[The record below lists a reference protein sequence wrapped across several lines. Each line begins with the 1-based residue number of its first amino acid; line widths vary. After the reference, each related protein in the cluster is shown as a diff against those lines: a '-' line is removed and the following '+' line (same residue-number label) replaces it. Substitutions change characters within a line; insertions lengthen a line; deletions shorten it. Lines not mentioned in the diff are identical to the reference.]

1 VSEQRFAAE
10 LRRSG
15 EMAEVLLRGELDDA
29 SAAQARASVDTALA
43 ERSRTL
49 VLDLGGLEF
58 MDSAGIWLVIETHRR
73 CVEADID
80 LRLAGERK
88 PAVTH
93 ALELA
98 GVESL
103 IRGGHGNGDGDGDG
117 DGGHGDGD
125 GDGDGDGN
133 GNGKERERVRLRLY
147 LSSRSANGT
156 SAAQM
161 FRAAAQR
168 LPAASLELE
177 VIDVFDEP
185 ARAQRD
191 RIIATPTLIKVE
203 PQPELRLIGSIGDE
217 EAILRYLGLRHLAA

>member
-103 IRGGHGNGDGDGDG
+103 IRGAHGNGDGDRDGGG
-117 DGGHGDGD
+117 DGGHGDG
-125 GDGDGDGN
+125 GHGDGN
-133 GNGKERERVRLRLY
+133 GTQRERVRLRLY

>member
-1 VSEQRFAAE
+1 MSEQRFAAE

-15 EMAEVLLRGELDDA
+15 ERAEVFLRGELDDA
-29 SAAQARASVDTALA
+29 SAAQARVAIDEALG
-43 ERSRTL
+43 ERSRAL

-80 LRLAGERK
+80 LRLSGDRR

-98 GVESL
+98 GVENLMSAP
-103 IRGGHGNGDGDGDG
+103 HANGDGK
-117 DGGHGDGD
+117 
-125 GDGDGDGN
+125 N
-133 GNGKERERVRLRLY
+133 RERVRLRLY
-147 LSSRSANGT
+147 LSSRSPSGA
-156 SAAQM
+156 SVAQTY
-161 FRAAAQR
+161 RAAAQR
-168 LPAASLELE
+168 LPAESVEIE

-185 ARAQRD
+185 ARAQSD

-203 PQPELRLIGSIGDE
+203 PPPELRLIGSVGDE

>member
-1 VSEQRFAAE
+1 MSEQRFAAE
-10 LRRSG
+10 RRRSDAS
-15 EMAEVLLRGELDDA
+15 AEVHLRGELDDA
-29 SAAQARASVDTALA
+29 SAVQARWAIDAALA
-43 ERSRTL
+43 ERPQTL

-58 MDSAGIWLVIETHRR
+58 MDSAGIWLVIETHRQ
-73 CVEADID
+73 CVAADID

-103 IRGGHGNGDGDGDG
+103 IRTAPGEGDGDGDG
-117 DGGHGDGD
+117 DGP
-125 GDGDGDGN
+125 
-133 GNGKERERVRLRLY
+133 ERERVRLRLY
-147 LSSRSANGT
+147 LSSRSANG
-156 SAAQM
+156 AAVAQM
-161 FRAAAQR
+161 YRAVAQR
-168 LPAASLELE
+168 LPADSVEIE
-177 VIDVFDEP
+177 VIDVFDQP

-217 EAILRYLGLRHLAA
+217 ESILRHLGLRHLVA